1 MVKLSFAIQ
10 TNLVIGG
17 RVCYPANF
25 VSSGQNRGLSCQDE
39 PPSTI
44 TGFYISAF
52 ASGDSDAFCLR
63 RVCDGP
69 EGTLMELDW
78 PDGAPDTVKF
88 SLDFGQATPKTVRS
102 DHCGSGFVQVSA
114 LREILEAS
122 RGKAAFSND
131 QRSVVLADN
140 FTRNTALLRFIDR
153 GSDLRG
159 LSRLSLRPSSLLRLD
174 ESNRAISR
182 LGERISYMLCSDC
195 SVSPANAGTQFTEGY
210 TSAHMKNQ
218 RLHYGTLGW
227 TFNYIGTSFNLTMLL
242 YNAYQSMHSTN
253 LTFPALLAMPLSEL
267 VPRFGLPLVSRHTAC
282 ALTNVYCPD
291 VTVAV
296 TGAVCKLQQTE
307 DIARSLSRI
316 NYEVQNQAVLGPY
329 QGSLDPSCS
338 LQDALQAIRE
348 DQGSLAADPDGLG
361 ARRKTPTLDADDC
374 ENKAQFIMQVT
385 AALKDLCFRF
395 RSSEALGQGLE
406 RATRD
411 CPRLF
416 AQCAPEHHR
425 QMADVLW
432 KLSTML
438 GNGQWTM
445 GLAVVSAKGPSF
457 KEDDPQAGEGLCGH
471 GACVARVLS
480 GADNNGQKLYQHYPV
495 EGTTYLTVDYPV
507 PKTHAAELSVKMA
520 DGSSQTFPVETLLGV
535 IAQNVHAVAGTSAN
549 ANALAHLR
557 RDYGK
562 KALSSPF
569 YVSVFYT
576 NLGSRDPKCL
586 GSIPMVDE
594 GSKPG
599 FGAPFMGLSNDNVK
613 SFLLTTDMLVA
624 QGEDPEHVTELIKEQ
639 IAEGWE
645 PGVSE
650 ATLRNYMT
658 YLQPVKSPAAPS
670 LGARDYATSAR
681 VENTWAFDDPELTA
695 KAVVVYQKIAEK
707 FNELQSREPGSDG
720 ARAQAYGQY
729 LSACLGISLPLPKAG
744 EAKSFKLS
752 TIKNLTR
759 AVKELE
765 LLPTIRSC
773 ALKTAILNARAS
785 VVTDHHIYMCDRGE
799 GLVHSYRN
807 KLATN

>member
-17 RVCYPANF
+17 RVCYPAKF
-25 VSSGQNRGLSCQDE
+25 VAASQERGLSCQDE
-39 PPSTI
+39 PPSAI

-69 EGTLMELDW
+69 EGTLLELDW

-102 DHCGSGFVQVSA
+102 DHCASGFVQVAA
-114 LREILEAS
+114 LREILDQS
-122 RGKAAFSND
+122 RGLGSFSNN
-131 QRSVVLADN
+131 QRALILTDN
-140 FTRNTALLRFIDR
+140 FTRNTALLRFLDR

-174 ESNRAISR
+174 ETNRAIDR
-182 LGERISYMLCSDC
+182 LNEKITNMLCSDC
-195 SVSPANAGTQFTEGY
+195 VVSPANAGTQFTNGI
-210 TSAHMKNQ
+210 TSSHMENH
-218 RLHYGTLGW
+218 RLHYATLGDA
-227 TFNYIGTSFNLTMLL
+227 FDNIRTSVSLPLLL
-242 YNAYQSMHSTN
+242 YNAYQTMHSTN
-253 LTFPALLAMPLSEL
+253 LTFAALSAMPVSEL

-316 NYEVQNQAVLGPY
+316 NYEIQNQSALKAY
-329 QGSLDPSCS
+329 QGRLDASCA
-338 LQDALQAIRE
+338 LQDALQAIRD
-348 DQGSLAADPDGLG
+348 DQGALAADPDGLG
-361 ARRKTPTLDADDC
+361 GRRRTPTLDADDC

-385 AALKDLCFRF
+385 AALKLL
-395 RSSEALGQGLE
+395 SAKYQSTGGLSEAVAQVARE
-406 RATRD
+406 N
-411 CPRLF
+411 PKLF
-416 AQCAPEHHR
+416 AQCTPEHVR
-425 QMADVLW
+425 RMSAILW
-432 KLSTML
+432 RMSTML

-457 KEDDPQAGEGLCGH
+457 KEDSPQAGEGLCGH

-480 GADNNGQKLYQHYPV
+480 GADSNGQKLYQHYPV

-507 PKTHAAELSVKMA
+507 PKTHAAELSVKMV

-535 IAQNVHAVAGTSAN
+535 IAQNVHGIAGTSAN

-562 KALSSPF
+562 KALGSPF

-576 NLGSRDPKCL
+576 NLGKRDKTCL

-613 SFLLTTDMLVA
+613 SFLLTTDMLAA
-624 QGEDPEHVTELIKEQ
+624 QGENPEQLVELMHEQ
-639 IAEGWE
+639 ITEAWE

-650 ATLRNYMT
+650 ATLKNYLT
-658 YLQPVKSPAAPS
+658 YLQPVKNPGAPT
-670 LGARDYATSAR
+670 LGVRDYATSAR
-681 VENTWAFDDPELTA
+681 VENTWAFDSPELTA
-695 KAVVVYQKIAEK
+695 KAVVVYQKIADK
-707 FNELQSREPGSDG
+707 FNELQAKEQGSDG

-729 LSACLGISLPLPKAG
+729 LSACLGISLPLPKTG
-744 EAKSFKLS
+744 DAKNFKLT
-752 TIKNLTR
+752 TIKNLSR

-765 LLPTIRSC
+765 LVATIKSC

-785 VVTDHHIYMCDRGE
+785 VATDHHIYMCDRGE
-799 GLVHSYRN
+799 GIVHSYRN
-807 KLATN
+807 KLSTN